1 MRRRAL
7 PRKTAS
13 KCSVTKFWCDWKPP
27 NKARGFNAFVKLCK
41 ACVVRCMLVLSKDCH
56 LWSCLT
62 AFLWERCDYLIR
74 ARTVKFP
81 RLMLSVKTQR
91 TTVAAAL
98 TQTVGRGIHNPRFR
112 RRLLF
117 LEEQRALR
125 CVFHA
130 DRGESQPTLWRLESM
145 TGLWIPETRNFPQ
158 HKAQ

>member
-1 MRRRAL
+1 MFSYEVL
-7 PRKTAS
+7 VWLKAS
-13 KCSVTKFWCDWKPP
+13 EQSS
-27 NKARGFNAFVKLCK
+27 RFNAFVKLCK
-41 ACVVRCMLVLSKDCH
+41 ACVVQCMLVLSKDCH

-130 DRGESQPTLWRLESM
+130 DRRESQPTLWRLESM
-145 TGLWIPETRNFPQ
+145 TGLRIPETRNFPQ